1 MGESWCFST
10 LRLRSDPRRGPGLG
24 EGRQGKAARAP
35 WAAWGP
41 GGCESERLC
50 VCACGWGVT
59 VRVGGV
65 HVLVCV
71 PACVSVCVPVCL
83 SMYVCVYV

>member
-24 EGRQGKAARAP
+24 EGRQGKAAGAP

-83 SMYVCVYV
+83 SIYVCVYV